1 MDKDL
6 FAAAQKHL
14 TLADVYMRNASVEVD
29 DSYEP
34 HNDEPDE
41 YDHQYR
47 HVILGTETLMAE
59 QGSEPDASCYFRTL
73 LHLGIRW
80 GELQKEGD
88 QDEDDQFVVLGKIEA
103 TFIAEYEL
111 KDPKISV
118 ECLREF
124 SLRAPSFHVWPYWR
138 EFVASTAMRCNVP
151 KIVMPPMQRAQNAVE
166 DVADLE
172 VAEQTKKKLFRSA
185 KLPPSL
191 SLAELPPPPGP
202 SAAKKN
208 PSKKKPSKKKD

>member
-6 FAAAQKHL
+6 FSAAQKHL
-14 TLADVYMRNASVEVD
+14 TLADVYMRNASVEID
-29 DSYEP
+29 DCYEP
-34 HNDEPDE
+34 HNEEPDE

-47 HVILGTETLMAE
+47 HVVLGTETLMPE
-59 QGSEPDASCYFRTL
+59 HGTDSEVACYFRTL
-73 LHLGIRW
+73 LQLGIRW
-80 GELQKEGD
+80 GELQKEGGND
-88 QDEDDQFVVLGKIEA
+88 AEDDFIVLGKIEA

-111 KDPKISV
+111 KDPKLSD

-166 DVADLE
+166 DIAELE
-172 VAEQTKKKLFRSA
+172 VGEREKKNLFRSS

-191 SLAELPPPPGP
+191 SLAELPAPPGP
-202 SAAKKN
+202 DQPKRKAKKAR
-208 PSKKKPSKKKD
+208 KPKV